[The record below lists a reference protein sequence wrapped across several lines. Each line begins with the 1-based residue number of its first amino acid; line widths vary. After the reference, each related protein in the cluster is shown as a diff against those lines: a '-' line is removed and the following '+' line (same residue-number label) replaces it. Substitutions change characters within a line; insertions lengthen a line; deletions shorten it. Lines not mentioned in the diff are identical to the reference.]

1 MAYNVNSVF
10 EGPGLEGVIAVERI
24 NLNKCKDSA
33 QAAAIA
39 MRGLG
44 KKFQERA
51 DAGQVVSM
59 VANVGAGSAGLKLR
73 AEPPVGG
80 GGQVLEFPVKDIVRE
95 IGAGEAA

>member
-59 VANVGAGSAGLKLR
+59 VANVGAGSAGSSF
-73 AEPPVGG
+73 
-80 GGQVLEFPVKDIVRE
+80 GQNRQLV
-95 IGAGEAA
+95 AADRFSNFR